1 MQIESS
7 FYQQHEIF
15 KCYFNKLILCRE
27 NVMWRPVSCSM
38 YRVCFSVTSYKN
50 VLSLMLIL
58 DIPEDAL
65 NDESPDEEKE
75 NPDHRISSKS
85 SKSANHI

>member
-1 MQIESS
+1 
-7 FYQQHEIF
+7 
-15 KCYFNKLILCRE
+15 
-27 NVMWRPVSCSM
+27 MWRPVSSSV
-38 YRVCFSVTSYKN
+38 YIVCFSVTSNKN
-50 VLSLMLIL
+50 VSSLMLIV

-85 SKSANHI
+85 LTTPCHT

>member
-1 MQIESS
+1 M
-7 FYQQHEIF
+7 
-15 KCYFNKLILCRE
+15 R
-27 NVMWRPVSCSM
+27 RPVSSSM
-38 YRVCFSVTSYKN
+38 YIVSVTSNKN
-50 VLSLMLIL
+50 VSSLMLIV

-85 SKSANHI
+85 LTTPSYITYTIHSQS